1 MLLCICEP
9 EGIQTLDLQNRNLT
23 LYSAKLRVPWFVSGC
38 KSTYFFRTVQIFSD
52 IFAANAGIIR
62 TFAPRKVCTARL

>member
-23 LYSAKLRVPWFVSGC
+23 LYSAKLRVPLRSFAGAKLHIFFYSC
-38 KSTYFFRTVQIFSD
+38 KFLMRYLQRI
-52 IFAANAGIIR
+52 
-62 TFAPRKVCTARL
+62 KE